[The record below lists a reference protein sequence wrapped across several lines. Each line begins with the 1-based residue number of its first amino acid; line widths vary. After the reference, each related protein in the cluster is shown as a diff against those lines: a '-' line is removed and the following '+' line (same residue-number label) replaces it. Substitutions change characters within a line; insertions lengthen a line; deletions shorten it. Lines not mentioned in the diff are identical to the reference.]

1 LLHLYKI
8 VNMNFYGKSV
18 RISNDVHQQMIEH
31 LTEAVKIG
39 KWVENAIKEK
49 IERDTNKG
57 NPIFERFYDRLET
70 KNG

>member
-1 LLHLYKI
+1 
-8 VNMNFYGKSV
+8 
-18 RISNDVHQQMIEH
+18 MIEH